1 MALVF
6 IIIFAYGIRTSAVQ
20 TKVAQAIASYLSDE
34 LNAKVT
40 IGEVTIE
47 FFDEL
52 TFKDLYIE
60 DHKGDTLLCSK
71 EVYVKVKDYDLD
83 KRTIDFGSITLNKA
97 LFFMKKYEG
106 EDHTNLTFLVDYFAS
121 EEPSDDPAFVITAE
135 QIRVL
140 NSEFRYED
148 FNQERKTFGMDY
160 NHLRIANVN
169 ANFLNFSNSE
179 NFITAKI
186 DELSLSDQSGF
197 TLNSLTADARYS
209 GKQIMLDD
217 LKIITPHS
225 DINTNHLSMNYD
237 DMSAFGQFVD
247 EVQLSAD
254 LNQSKIHTKDL
265 GYFADFFEGLEEPI
279 QFKGLIS
286 GTVND
291 LSVKGLDFSF
301 GDETV
306 VKGDIAVQNITDATK
321 THFDAQFTE
330 INVTIADIKKIK
342 KPPFVEGEEI
352 EIPSNIASLEY
363 INGTAEFEGTY
374 NDFSAT
380 ADINSG
386 AGRVSGDLVMYYDSI
401 DNHYAYNGVI
411 SADNFDVGLISGSS
425 DVGRITT
432 DIVINSTSVIPFD
445 IPQLSTEIHADFT
458 KVELFGYVYE
468 NIRVDGNFANKR
480 FEGDIKIEDDNI
492 DLIFNGMIDVGSKIP
507 AFDFT
512 AEIQKAHLYELNL
525 DKSEESQIIC
535 STIEV
540 NGSGSNID
548 NFQGKIVAKEISYYL
563 RGKDYFFDS
572 VEVVS
577 TLDTNSHDLSISS
590 AFVDLALGGSFS
602 LAELPDAF
610 YALAGGI
617 LPSVFPPRDDIFLQK
632 EDFSFFVDVKD
643 LSLLTELFFPVL
655 QVAPGTQLN
664 GFYETSHQDLNLNM
678 NADWIKYDN
687 YTMNGFYLETAR
699 FFDLYEFTVKS
710 EKFYLNDSIHLDDFK
725 LVSAFFDDNVDV
737 HVAWADDD
745 SLHAGTIM
753 GEGYWTAQ
761 DKFHFD
767 ITPSWI
773 KVQDDLWNIDESALL
788 IIDSTSI
795 QLSKVRVVNGD
806 QIIDVNGWITED
818 PSSKVEY
825 TVSQFDLANLNS
837 LLLGDFLKL
846 DGLITANGNL
856 RDLYHHPVYEI
867 EYDVEACYLNDEYL
881 GDIWG
886 DVTPHWDNVE
896 MEDENHRKTK
906 REKITALDIEGN
918 IVKNGTYQFDYL
930 GRYYVDG
937 RENPMDF
944 GFNFDNMEMNVANG
958 FIPSGVSDIDG
969 TMNGSVRMTGRPD
982 SVLLDGFII
991 FKDAAAHIDL
1001 LNTDYSFS
1009 GKVSIEHDGFYMS
1022 GIPVRDKNGQY
1033 ATIWDGSF
1041 YHINFADYS
1050 YNLQMGVPDPFCVM
1064 NTSKE
1069 LNSLYY
1075 GDAFMTGDVSI
1086 SYDKY
1091 QDLEINVSA
1100 KSEKGTNIVLPLD
1113 GADEVVLPDFIS
1125 FKDRSDPK
1133 EDVQPKMD
1141 LSGIKMNFDME
1152 VTPDAQV
1159 SIVFDEV
1166 VGDVM
1171 TGNGTGNIS
1180 MVIDEYEQ
1188 FNMYGF
1194 YEVNEGDYLFTMFD
1208 FINKPFSVRKGGTI
1222 SWYGDPYNADIN
1234 LEAVY
1239 ETKASLYDI
1248 MPDGEREQYKGNT
1261 EVDCIMSLSQN
1272 LFNPDL
1278 GFAIELP
1285 RSDENAKSV
1294 LRNMIS
1300 SDEELNKQVFALM
1313 VLNKFLPRT
1322 NAISSASGSALG
1334 AGVGATTSDLLS
1346 SQIGS
1351 WLDGLSDDI
1360 EIGVNAKFGDD
1371 VSEDEVAIAMTKQFL
1386 NDRLEI
1392 TGNFGYA
1399 NSSSAGSAGQSS
1411 RLIGDV
1417 SLEYKLNTNGNFRV
1431 RAFNESNEYDPLN
1444 TTSYYTQG
1452 VGVYYKE
1459 SFENWWELR
1468 QKLTNVFR
1476 KKENDVHNYKGTGGK
1491 PGDEGY
1497 VPGDP
1502 F

>member
-1 MALVF
+1 M
-6 IIIFAYGIRTSAVQ
+6 
-20 TKVAQAIASYLSDE
+20 
-34 LNAKVT
+34 N
-40 IGEVTIE
+40 
-47 FFDEL
+47 
-52 TFKDLYIE
+52 FKDLYIE
-60 DHKGDTLLCSK
+60 DHHGDTLLYAK
-71 EVYVKVKDYDLD
+71 EVYVKIKDYDLN
-83 KRTIDFGSITLNKA
+83 KRTIDFSSITLNKA

-106 EDHTNLTFLVDYFAS
+106 EDHTNLTFLIEYFAS
-121 EEPSDDPAFVITAE
+121 KEPSEDPAFDISAE
-135 QIRVL
+135 SMKVFD
-140 NSEFRYED
+140 SEFRYED
-148 FNQERKTFGMDY
+148 FNQVRKSYGMDY
-160 NHLRIANVN
+160 SHLRIANVN
-169 ANFLNFSNSE
+169 AEFVNFSKTE

-186 DELSLSDQSGF
+186 DELSLNDQSGF

-209 GKQIMLDD
+209 GKQLMLDD

-225 DINTNHLSMNYD
+225 DINTNHLSMSYD
-237 DMSAFGQFVD
+237 DLSDFNQFSDNVH
-247 EVQLSAD
+247 LSAD
-254 LNQSKIHTKDL
+254 LNHSKVHTKDL
-265 GYFADFFEGLEEPI
+265 GYFVDFFEGLEEPVKI
-279 QFKGLIS
+279 KGLIS

-291 LSVKGLDFSF
+291 LSIKGLDFSF
-301 GDETV
+301 GEETTL
-306 VKGDIAVQNITDATK
+306 KGDIAVRDITDASK
-321 THFDAQFTE
+321 THFDVLLTE
-330 INVTIADIKKIK
+330 INASIDDIKLIK
-342 KPPFVEGEEI
+342 KPPFKEGEAFEI
-352 EIPSNIASLEY
+352 ASNIAALEY
-363 INGTAEFEGTY
+363 IKGSAEFTGTY

-386 AGRVSGDLVMYYDSI
+386 AGRVSGDLVMYYDSVS
-401 DNHYAYNGVI
+401 NHYQYNGVI
-411 SADNFDVGLISGSS
+411 SADNFDIGLISGSS
-425 DVGRITT
+425 DIGKITT
-432 DIVINSTSVIPFD
+432 EIVLNSSSAIPFD
-445 IPQLSTEIHADFT
+445 IPKLSTEIHADFT
-458 KVELFGYVYE
+458 KVELLGYVYQ
-468 NIRVDGNFANKR
+468 NIRVDGNYANMK
-480 FEGDIKIEDDNI
+480 FDGDIKIEDDNI
-492 DLIFNGMIDVGSKIP
+492 DLIFNGMIDVSAKIP
-507 AFDFT
+507 VFDFT

-525 DKSEESQIIC
+525 DRSEKSQIVC
-535 STIEV
+535 TTVDV
-540 NGSGSNID
+540 NGSGSNLD
-548 NFQGKIVAKEISYYL
+548 NFNGKIVAKEISYYL
-563 RGKDYFFDS
+563 RGRDYFFDS
-572 VEVVS
+572 VEVIS
-577 TLDTNSHDLSISS
+577 TLDSSSHDLTVSS
-590 AFVDLALGGSFS
+590 AFIDLSIGGSFS
-602 LAELPDAF
+602 LAKLPDAF

-617 LPSVFPPRDDIFLQK
+617 LPSVFPVRDDIFLEQ

-643 LSLLTELFFPVL
+643 LSLVTELFFPVL

-664 GFYETSHQDLNLNM
+664 GFYETSHQDLNLNL
-678 NADWIKYDN
+678 NADWITYKD
-687 YTMNGFYLETAR
+687 YTMHGFYLETAR

-710 EKFYLNDSIHLDDFK
+710 KKFYLNDSIHLDNFK
-725 LVSAFFDDNVDV
+725 LVSALFDDNVDA
-737 HVAWADDD
+737 HIAWAAED
-745 SLHAGTIM
+745 SSHAGSVM
-753 GEGYWTAQ
+753 GEGYWTAK

-767 ITPSWI
+767 ITPSWF
-773 KVQDDLWNIDESALL
+773 KVEEEIWNIDESALL

-795 QLSKVRVVNGD
+795 QLSKIRVVNGD
-806 QIIDVNGWITED
+806 QIIDVNGFITED
-818 PSSKVEY
+818 PSTKVEY
-825 TVSQFDLANLNS
+825 TLSQFDLANLNS
-837 LLLGDFLKL
+837 LLLRDAVKL
-846 DGLITANGNL
+846 NGLITANGNL

-867 EYDVEACYLNDEYL
+867 EYDIEACYLNDEYL
-881 GDIWG
+881 GDVWG
-886 DVTPHWDNVE
+886 QVKPHWDNVE
-896 MEDENHRKTK
+896 MEDELDRKIK
-906 REKITALDIEGN
+906 REKITALDVEGN

-982 SVLLDGFII
+982 SILFDGFVI

-1041 YHINFADYS
+1041 YHLNFADYS
-1050 YNLQMGVPDPFCVM
+1050 YNLQMGIPDPFCVM

-1069 LNSLYY
+1069 FNSLYY

-1086 SYDKY
+1086 SYDRY
-1091 QDLEINVSA
+1091 NDLEINVSA

-1113 GADEVVLPDFIS
+1113 GADEVVLPDFIT
-1125 FKDRSDPK
+1125 FKNRSDPK
-1133 EDVQPKMD
+1133 EDEQPKMD

-1152 VTPDAQV
+1152 VTPDAQI
-1159 SIVFDEV
+1159 SLVFDEV

-1171 TGNGTGNIS
+1171 TGNGSGNIS
-1180 MVIDEYEQ
+1180 MVIDEFEQ

-1194 YEVNEGDYLFTMFD
+1194 YEVNKGSYLFTMFD

-1222 SWYGDPYNADIN
+1222 SWYGDPYNADID

-1239 ETKASLYDI
+1239 RTKASLYDI
-1248 MPDGEREQYKGNT
+1248 MPDGERDQYTGNT
-1261 EVDCIMSLSQN
+1261 EVNCIMNLTQN

-1371 VSEDEVAIAMTKQFL
+1371 VSEDEVAILMTKQFL

-1417 SLEYKLNTNGNFRV
+1417 SVEYKLNTNGNFRV
-1431 RAFNESNEYDPLN
+1431 RAFNESNEFDPLN

-1459 SFENWWELR
+1459 SFQNWWELR
-1468 QKLTNVFR
+1468 QKLTNVVR
-1476 KKENDVHNYKGTGGK
+1476 KKENDVLHYKGTGGK
-1491 PGDEGY
+1491 PGDDGY
-1497 VPGDP
+1497 IPGDP